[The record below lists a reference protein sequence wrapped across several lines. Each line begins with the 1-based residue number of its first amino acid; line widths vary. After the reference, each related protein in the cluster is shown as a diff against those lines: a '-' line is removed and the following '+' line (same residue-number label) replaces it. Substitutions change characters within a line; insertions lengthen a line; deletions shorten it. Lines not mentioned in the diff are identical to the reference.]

1 MDSQP
6 GNGKNN
12 SAARSLRFVVD
23 DGLVLVGDAHGDSSA
38 PPVLLLHGGGQTR
51 HAWKNTARELAEA
64 GYYAVALDQRGH
76 GDSGWCERG
85 DYGFQ
90 VFADDLC
97 RVAGQLNGAVALIGA
112 SLGGLAALIC
122 EGELAPG
129 QASAVVLVDI
139 APRMDSDGVERIVAF
154 MKARPDGFAS
164 LEEAADEVAG
174 YLPHRRRPPSVD
186 GLARNLRRG
195 EDGRWRWHWDP
206 GFLSARGTS
215 EDRENF
221 HLRLMKAAASLEVPT
236 LLVRGGMSEIV
247 SEEGALEF
255 LNVVPHAEYVDVEKA
270 SHMVAG
276 DRNDEFCSAVVEFL
290 SRTVPA

>member
-6 GNGKNN
+6 SSEDEGTFRG
-12 SAARSLRFVVD
+12 AVRFVMD
-23 DGLVLVGDAHGDSSA
+23 DGLELVGDAHGDSAA

-51 HAWKNTARELAEA
+51 HAWKNTARVLADA
-64 GYYAVALDQRGH
+64 GYYAVALDLRGH

-85 DYGFQ
+85 DYTFQ
-90 VFADDLC
+90 VFAEDLRC
-97 RVAGQLNGAVALIGA
+97 VAGQMDGAVAMVGA

-122 EGELAPG
+122 EGEMAPG

-139 APRMDSDGVERIVAF
+139 APRMDSQGVERIVAF

-164 LEEAADEVAG
+164 LEEAADEVAR
-174 YLPHRRRPPSVD
+174 YLPHRRRPPSSE
-186 GLARNLRRG
+186 GLARNLRQG

-206 GFLSARGTS
+206 DFLTSRGTP
-215 EDRENF
+215 EERENF
-221 HLRLMKAAASLEVPT
+221 HDRLMKAAASLEVPT

-247 SEEGALEF
+247 SEEGAREF